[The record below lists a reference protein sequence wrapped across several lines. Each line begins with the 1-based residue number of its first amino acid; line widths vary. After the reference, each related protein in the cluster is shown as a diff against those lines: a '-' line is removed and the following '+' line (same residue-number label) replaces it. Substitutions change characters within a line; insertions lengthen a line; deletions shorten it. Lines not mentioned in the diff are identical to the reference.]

1 MYFVYTFKDSAA
13 IVYLMYCS
21 LKVCIEVS
29 PYCSAKINKYNTQH
43 VVMLSKYKPYFLK
56 FMNCEIYELWN

>member
-1 MYFVYTFKDSAA
+1 MSFVYTFKDSAA

-43 VVMLSKYKPYFLK
+43 VVMLSK
-56 FMNCEIYELWN
+56 